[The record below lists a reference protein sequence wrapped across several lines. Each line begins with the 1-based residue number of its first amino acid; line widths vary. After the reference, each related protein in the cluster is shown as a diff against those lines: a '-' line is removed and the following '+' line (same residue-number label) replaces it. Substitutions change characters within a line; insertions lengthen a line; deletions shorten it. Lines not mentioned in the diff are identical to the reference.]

1 MHYTNT
7 DNPIDFPKVSSK
19 PTCYQLIG
27 VPAAGKSTWIKDQ
40 DWMLGL
46 TIVSTD
52 PFVEDYARAQ
62 GKTYTEVFAEYMP
75 TAIGLMAEQVV
86 FSREN
91 GHTVIW
97 DQTSTTVKSRA
108 RKFNMLPDY
117 EHIAVVFR
125 TPNLGVLKER
135 LASRP
140 GKDVPWEVVQ
150 GMIDNWEE
158 PTEEEGFTEIW
169 YA

>member
-1 MHYTNT
+1 M
-7 DNPIDFPKVSSK
+7 PK
-19 PTCYQLIG
+19 CYQLIG
-27 VPAAGKSTWIKDQ
+27 VPASGKSTWVKNQ
-40 DWMLGL
+40 EWALGL
-46 TIVSTD
+46 TIVNTD
-52 PFVEDYARAQ
+52 AFVEDYARAQ
-62 GKTYTEVFAEYMP
+62 GKTYSEVFVDYMP
-75 TAIGLMAEQVV
+75 TAIDLMVEQVV
-86 FSREN
+86 FAREH
-91 GHTVIW
+91 GHTIIW

-125 TPNLGVLKER
+125 TPNLDELKKR

-158 PTEEEGFTEIW
+158 PTNEEGFKEIW
-169 YA
+169 RV